1 MSGSWSCEYSLSFWG
16 LCVREIL
23 IISQP
28 TSTIQA
34 DQPRG
39 LSQMFDEKFD
49 EAYDVSVKENDLPH
63 IKWGRIDYIS
73 VTTLTTK
80 WVVWQ

>member
-1 MSGSWSCEYSLSFWG
+1 VSGLPCLGVTKVLKCSD
-16 LCVREIL
+16 
-23 IISQP
+23 P

-63 IKWGRIDYIS
+63 VRWGRIDYIN
-73 VTTLTTK
+73 VTALTTK
-80 WVVWQ
+80 WGVWQ

>member
-1 MSGSWSCEYSLSFWG
+1 MVG
-16 LCVREIL
+16 VL
-23 IISQP
+23 IFVDP
-28 TSTIQA
+28 ASTIQA

-49 EAYDVSVKENDLPH
+49 EAFDISVKENDLH
-63 IKWGRIDYIS
+63 HVKWGRIDYIS
-73 VTTLTTK
+73 VTALTTK